1 MKILFFDM
9 EFANGQVPGSIYS
22 IGYLMTD
29 SRFRTVIKQTDLL
42 INPEC
47 RWNWYV
53 RKNILA
59 YPIQKVE
66 TAPSFPQVYKKIQKL
81 LKRADVA
88 IGFAVSND
96 VTALKKACDRYGL
109 PQLSF
114 SYFDVE
120 KLCKSMPEHPEA
132 HGLSGY
138 VKAWCSEIPTEWH
151 RSDVDAYATM
161 LLFKAVCEAK
171 HVPAQFMLEAYE
183 DCGGQV
189 SAPRK
194 KKALRDILFGGKQS
208 KKSVPKAPVQVKSAR
223 EATDWK
229 AKPQTGNRTV
239 SVPTQG
245 KENRV
250 YVQRRAP
257 KAALKKKTQESKSK
271 ST

>member
-29 SRFRTVIKQTDLL
+29 SRFRTVLPQTDLV

-59 YPIQKVE
+59 YPIHQVE
-66 TAPSFPQVYKKIQKL
+66 KAPTFPEVYKKIQKL
-81 LKRADVA
+81 MKKADVA

-96 VTALKKACDRYGL
+96 VTALKKACERYGL

-120 KLCKSMPEHPEA
+120 KLCKSMPEHSEA
-132 HGLSGY
+132 HGLSGC
-138 VKAWCSEIPTEWH
+138 VKAWCSEVPTEWH

-161 LLFKAVCEAK
+161 LLFKAVCQSK
-171 HVPAQFMLEAYE
+171 HVPAEFMLSAYE
-183 DCGGQV
+183 SCGGQV
-189 SAPRK
+189 TAPRAK
-194 KKALRDILFGGKQS
+194 RTWRDILFGGKKA
-208 KKSVPKAPVQVKSAR
+208 KKPAAKVPVKAGNAR
-223 EATDWK
+223 EASAW
-229 AKPQTGNRTV
+229 
-239 SVPTQG
+239 
-245 KENRV
+245 
-250 YVQRRAP
+250 
-257 KAALKKKTQESKSK
+257 SK
-271 ST
+271 